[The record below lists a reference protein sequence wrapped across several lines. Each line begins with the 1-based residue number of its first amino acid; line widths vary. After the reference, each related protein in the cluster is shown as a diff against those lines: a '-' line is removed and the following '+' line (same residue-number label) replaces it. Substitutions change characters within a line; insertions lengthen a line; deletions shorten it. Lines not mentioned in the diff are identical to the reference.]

1 MLTNLRAFAWLA
13 LALLP
18 VSAALAAPAGQ
29 ISETTGYV
37 TVTNAQQAPVS
48 AKKGS
53 GVESGQ
59 VITTGANG
67 QAVIRFQD
75 GQVIALKSNSIFK
88 VNKYTYDQAYP
99 EKGESFFSLLQGGLR
114 AVTGLIG
121 GQNKAGWRLATPTA
135 TMGIRG
141 TDFFVVIDQATYL
154 KVTGGAVSA
163 TNTGGQLVVVA
174 NEAGVI
180 TSASVAGVSVPVSS
194 LPAGLF
200 AEIEA
205 MSLTGALSGAAAG
218 GAGAAGTTMIGGVP
232 AWVVGIG
239 IAAGAG
245 AAAAGGGG
253 GGDSGTPTTTHHSAP

>member
-1 MLTNLRAFAWLA
+1 MIKTTLNPLSWLA
-13 LALLP
+13 LCLLP
-18 VSAALAAPAGQ
+18 VSVAFAAPAGQ
-29 ISETTGYV
+29 VSESTGYV
-37 TVTNAQQAPVS
+37 TVTAGQASPVS

-53 GVESGQ
+53 AVEAGQ
-59 VITTGANG
+59 TITTGTNG
-67 QAVIRFQD
+67 QAVIKFQD

-88 VNKYTYDQAYP
+88 INTYNYDQAYP
-99 EKGESFFSLLQGGLR
+99 EKGQSVFALLQGGLR

-121 GQNKAGWRLATPTA
+121 DRNKEGWRLATPTA

-154 KVTGGAVSA
+154 KVTTGAVSA
-163 TNTGGQLVVVA
+163 NNAAGSLVVIA

-180 TSASVAGVSVPVSS
+180 TSATVAGTAVPLSS

-205 MSLTGALSGAAAG
+205 MSLSGALSGAAAG
-218 GAGAAGTTMIGGVP
+218 GAGAAGGAAVGGVP
-232 AWVVGIG
+232 AWAIGVG

-245 AAAAGGGG
+245 AAAAAG
-253 GGDSGTPTTTHHSAP
+253 GGDDEPSATTHH